1 MQKKILSASVIACF
15 LFVAFLQA
23 NAQYG
28 GIAVDTGDAGVVAD
42 ETGVAV
48 GAGDTGVVADEDG
61 VAVSAGGTSVVADE
75 NGVYVNAGGV
85 VVDTGAGVISVKNA
99 HSKMYM
105 NLKGK
110 ILLKVEDEGKAY
122 YVNSRTSSLHYL
134 GRPKDAF
141 EVMRGQGIGIT
152 NKDLEKIEIG
162 MVGTFGE
169 DDDGDGLSNLLEDA
183 IGTDKNKKDTDG
195 DGFDDKA
202 EIDGEFNPLGSGK
215 LTFDVNFSVNQT
227 GKIFLQIE
235 NNGEAWYISPDN
247 QKRYFLGRPG
257 DAFGIMRALGL
268 GITNENFNNI

>member
-1 MQKKILSASVIACF
+1 MQKKILSAGIIACF
-15 LFVAFLQA
+15 LLVAFAQV

-28 GIAVDTGDAGVVAD
+28 GVVVDTGDVGVVAD
-42 ETGVAV
+42 DNGVAV
-48 GAGDTGVVADEDG
+48 D
-61 VAVSAGGTSVVADE
+61 AGGTGVVADE

-85 VVDTGAGVISVKNA
+85 VVDTGAGVISVKNT
-99 HSKMYM
+99 HSQMYM
-105 NLKGK
+105 NLRGK

-134 GRPKDAF
+134 GRPTDAF

-152 NKDLEKIEIG
+152 NKDLEKIKIG
-162 MVGTFGE
+162 TVGTFGA

-183 IGTDKNKKDTDG
+183 IGTDKTKKDTDG
-195 DGFDDKA
+195 DGFEDKD
-202 EIDGEFNPLGSGK
+202 EVDGDFNPLGSGK
-215 LTFDVNFSVNQT
+215 LTFDVNFSTNQT

-247 QKRYFLGRPG
+247 KERYFLGRPG